1 MTNKTCDKRK
11 IALSYKQKEKDM
23 KTIVQTKAEIE
34 KEFKSHNEDMDRQIR
49 EQDALVKEMTRKALQ
64 KIWGEA
70 KRNVDNNKVQ

>member
-34 KEFKSHNEDMDRQIR
+34 KEFKSHNENMDRQIR
-49 EQDALVKEMTRKALQ
+49 EQDALVKELTRKALQ
-64 KIWGEA
+64 KVWEEA

>member
-1 MTNKTCDKRK
+1 
-11 IALSYKQKEKDM
+11 M

-70 KRNVDNNKVQ
+70 KRNVDNNKV